1 MREVIHLLGRLRAVG
16 VSLSV
21 DGDSLKCSAPPGVL
35 TAELRAELTEHK
47 PEILA
52 FLKSSINKVVS
63 KDTVLGPA
71 DRTAPLP
78 LSYAQQR
85 LWFLCQLDP
94 DSPVYN
100 IPSAV
105 TLTGELDIDALQ
117 RALAQII
124 RRNENLRTSFTQE
137 NGIPRVVISDE
148 VEWSLQQIDARE
160 IAQKGTAELIRYTS
174 RLAQERIEITR
185 APLMRTQLLTT
196 GDNSHV
202 LLLTVHHIVFDGWSM
217 GLFVRELE
225 ELYRA
230 YSTGAVPNL
239 APLTLQYTD
248 FSVWQRKWLESGVLE
263 RQLAYWK
270 KQLSGAPPVVN
281 FPADRR
287 RPQVEMFRGARRK
300 LVIPPTLA
308 QKIESLSQQH
318 GVTLFMTLLACFDIL
333 LARYTGLEDIVVGSP
348 SAGRS
353 RSELSDVMGF
363 FVSNLVM
370 RTDMSGDP
378 TFSALLARVREMTLQ
393 AYEHQDVPFDQLV
406 QAMHPERSAGHSP
419 LFQTMFI
426 LQNFPINRA
435 ELPGLT
441 LQTMELEYGSARF
454 DLTVEIF
461 PLEGALDVY
470 FDYNSDLY
478 DDATMARA
486 QVHYQTILEAVV
498 GNPNQKLSEIRLL
511 STAESEELLYA
522 RNRTVAEIP
531 DDLCFHHRFE
541 ENARTHPDKVAL
553 LVESEGITYAQL
565 NERADRI
572 ARALQARGAGPNQ
585 LVAVFLPRGAD
596 LVAALLGVV
605 KSGAAYIP
613 LDPVYPKGRIESILE
628 DARPVAI
635 ITSSAL
641 LHNLP
646 EASERTICLDDE
658 GILSESSI
666 SCRPLVGPTQ
676 QDLAYVI
683 FTSGSTGKPKGVQ
696 IGHRALLNFL
706 DAMREEPGMT
716 EDDVLL
722 AVTTVSF
729 DIAGL
734 ELFLPLYVGATV
746 CISQQPG
753 DPAELLRDLERY
765 RPTIMQ
771 ATPSTWKLLLASD
784 WMGNQELKILCG
796 GEALEVPLA
805 EALLVRCEELWNM
818 YGPTETTIWSAA
830 YRVDHLGSESIPVG
844 RPIRNTT
851 FYVLDRMRQPVPRG
865 VVGEL
870 WIGGE
875 GLARGYLNRPDLTDE
890 RFLPCPWA
898 VTAETRMY
906 RTGDLVRYRDDG
918 TLDFYGRADFQ
929 VKLRG
934 FRIELGEIDNAL
946 ARIEGVISAVTL
958 LDEGE
963 GDKRLV
969 AYIESQ
975 SEALT
980 QSSIRERLRE
990 SLPEYMVP
998 SAFVFLKK
1006 LPRLPNGKLDRSS
1019 LPKPEMS
1026 KRDDGSFVAP
1036 GSGTQQIIARVFQ
1049 EVLQLDRVGVDENF
1063 FDLGAHSLQMV
1074 RVRALLNQ
1082 QIEKPISLV
1091 SLFQYPNVRVLSNFI
1106 DREAGEV
1113 TAKAET
1119 DGRGV
1124 KR

>member
-1 MREVIHLLGRLRAVG
+1 MREVIHLLGRLRAEG

-21 DGDSLKCSAPPGVL
+21 DGESLKCAAPPGVL
-35 TAELRAELTEHK
+35 TPELRAELTKHK
-47 PEILA
+47 AEILT
-52 FLKSSINKVVS
+52 FLKSSTS
-63 KDTVLGPA
+63 K
-71 DRTAPLP
+71 TASKEITLAPVERKDPLP

-100 IPSAV
+100 IPIAV
-105 TLTGELDIDALQ
+105 TLTGKLDVDALQ
-117 RALAQII
+117 RTVGEII
-124 RRNENLRTSFTQE
+124 RRNENLRTSFTQD
-137 NGIPRVVISDE
+137 NGLPRVVISEE
-148 VEWSLQQIDARE
+148 VDCSLQRIDARA
-160 IAQKGTAELIRYTS
+160 IAAQGSAELIRYTS
-174 RLAQERIEITR
+174 RLAQDRIDITH
-185 APLMRTQLLTT
+185 APLLRVHLLAT
-196 GDNSHV
+196 GEDTHV
-202 LLLTVHHIVFDGWSM
+202 LLLVVHHIVFDGWSM

-230 YSTGAVPNL
+230 YSSGATSTL

-248 FSVWQRKWLESGVLE
+248 FTIWQKKWLESGVLD

-270 KQLSGAPPVVN
+270 KQLAGAPPVVN
-281 FPADRR
+281 FPADHR
-287 RPQVEMFRGARRK
+287 RPQAEMFRGYRRK
-300 LVIPPTLA
+300 LVIQPQLV
-308 QKIESLSQQH
+308 QEIEALSQQH
-318 GVTLFMTLLACFDIL
+318 GVTLFMTLLACFDVL
-333 LARYTGLEDIVVGSP
+333 LARYTGLEDVVVGSP

-363 FVSNLVM
+363 FVNNLVL
-370 RTDMSGDP
+370 RTDLSGDP
-378 TFSALLARVREMTLQ
+378 TFSTLLTRVREVTLQ

-406 QAMHPERSAGHSP
+406 QALHPERSPDHSP

-426 LQNFPINRA
+426 LQNFPITRA
-435 ELPGLT
+435 EMPGLT
-441 LQTMELEYGSARF
+441 LETMELEFSSARF

-461 PLEGALDVY
+461 PMDGSLDIY

-478 DDATMARA
+478 DDATMARVQA
-486 QVHYQTILEAVV
+486 HYQTVLEAVV
-498 GNPNQKLSEIRLL
+498 RNPNQKVSEIKLL
-511 STAESEELLYA
+511 SPAESQDLLYA
-522 RNRTVAEIP
+522 RNNTVAEIP
-531 DDLCFHHRFE
+531 HDLCFHHRFE
-541 ENARTHPDKVAL
+541 EIARMHPDRVAL
-553 LVESEGITYAQL
+553 MVESDGMTYAQL
-565 NERADRI
+565 NERANRI
-572 ARALQARGAGPNQ
+572 AATLLARGAGPNQ

-596 LVAALLGVV
+596 LVAALLGVI

-628 DARPVAI
+628 DARPIAV
-635 ITSSAL
+635 ITCSVL
-641 LHNLP
+641 LGDLP
-646 EASERTICLDDE
+646 DTSEYTICLDQD
-658 GILSESSI
+658 GALSESS
-666 SCRPLVGPTQ
+666 SAVDRSVGPTQ

-696 IGHRALLNFL
+696 IGHRALLNFF
-706 DAMREEPGMT
+706 DAMKEEPGMT
-716 EDDVLL
+716 ENDVLL

-734 ELFLPLYVGATV
+734 ELLLPLYVGAAV
-746 CISQQPG
+746 CIAQQPG
-753 DPAELLRDLERY
+753 DPESLLHDLDRY

-784 WMGNQELKILCG
+784 WLGSQNLKILCG

-805 EALLVRCEELWNM
+805 EALLVRCDELWNM

-830 YRVDHLGSESIPVG
+830 YRVQQLGSESIPVG

-851 FYVLDRMRQPVPRG
+851 FYVLDRMNQPVPKG

-875 GLARGYLNRPDLTDE
+875 GLARGYLNRPELTQE
-890 RFLPCPWA
+890 RFQPCEWA
-898 VTAETRMY
+898 ITAESRMY

-958 LDEGE
+958 LDESDGE
-963 GDKRLV
+963 KRLV

-975 SEALT
+975 NEDLN
-980 QSSIRERLRE
+980 QSVIRERLRE

-998 SAFVFLKK
+998 AACVFLKQ

-1019 LPKPEMS
+1019 LPKPEIA
-1026 KRDDGSFVAP
+1026 KRDNESFVTPLA
-1036 GSGTQQIIARVFQ
+1036 GTQQVVAGVFQ
-1049 EVLQLDRVGVDENF
+1049 EVLQLDRVGADENF

-1082 QIEKPISLV
+1082 HLEKPLSLV
-1091 SLFQYPNVRVLSNFI
+1091 SLFQYPNVRALSNFI

-1113 TAKAET
+1113 FVKAET
-1119 DGRGV
+1119 NGRGMNQ
-1124 KR
+1124 